1 MKRIDNHYGVVII
14 GAGPAGLAAG
24 IKLVKAG
31 KKVLIVEK
39 ESHVG
44 GISKTI
50 EYKGYRFDLGGHR
63 FFTKSKEV
71 NDLWNET
78 LGKDFITRPR
88 LSRIYYQ
95 NKFFAYP
102 VKPLNALKGL
112 GLKES
117 ILILASYIKIKIFPY
132 KKEDTFEEWVT
143 NRFGKK
149 LYNTFFKAYTEKLWG
164 IPCNQIQAEW
174 AAQRIK
180 GLSMVS
186 ALKNAI
192 LPDKKGKIKTLID
205 KFNYPK
211 LGPGMMY
218 DKMAENFIKMGGTL
232 ITEVKIN
239 SLDVK
244 GGKVVDASLKS
255 KNGEVRVS
263 ADFFISSMPITFL
276 VKVLD
281 PAVDPK
287 TLKAANKLTYR
298 SFITVGLILN
308 SKNPFP
314 DTWIYV
320 HSPEAKMGRI
330 QNFENWSPFMVPNKK
345 HTALGLEYFCTEGD
359 ELWNF
364 DDKDLIELGLN
375 ELEFIKLGK
384 KKDFV
389 DGFVTRVPKTYPV
402 YDSAYPKNLK
412 IIKEY
417 LENIENL
424 QPVGRYG
431 MFKYN
436 KMDHSILAGIYAA
449 ENILGANHNIW
460 EVNADQEYYEE
471 GKSEKKKELFAV

>member
-174 AAQRIK
+174 AA
-180 GLSMVS
+180 
-186 ALKNAI
+186 
-192 LPDKKGKIKTLID
+192 
-205 KFNYPK
+205 
-211 LGPGMMY
+211 
-218 DKMAENFIKMGGTL
+218 
-232 ITEVKIN
+232 
-239 SLDVK
+239 
-244 GGKVVDASLKS
+244 
-255 KNGEVRVS
+255 
-263 ADFFISSMPITFL
+263 
-276 VKVLD
+276 
-281 PAVDPK
+281 
-287 TLKAANKLTYR
+287 AN
-298 SFITVGLILN
+298 
-308 SKNPFP
+308 
-314 DTWIYV
+314 
-320 HSPEAKMGRI
+320 
-330 QNFENWSPFMVPNKK
+330 
-345 HTALGLEYFCTEGD
+345 
-359 ELWNF
+359 
-364 DDKDLIELGLN
+364 
-375 ELEFIKLGK
+375 
-384 KKDFV
+384 
-389 DGFVTRVPKTYPV
+389 
-402 YDSAYPKNLK
+402 
-412 IIKEY
+412 
-417 LENIENL
+417 
-424 QPVGRYG
+424 
-431 MFKYN
+431 
-436 KMDHSILAGIYAA
+436 
-449 ENILGANHNIW
+449 
-460 EVNADQEYYEE
+460 
-471 GKSEKKKELFAV
+471 